1 MKEYRDHYFLKAKRE
16 NYPARSVYK
25 LKELDAKF
33 KLFRQG
39 MRVLDLGA
47 APGSW
52 SLGAAEKVGQRGL
65 VLGCDIQTT
74 ETAFPPQVTFMQE
87 DVFNRSDAFEARL
100 REMGPFDVVMSDMA
114 PRTTGT
120 KFTDQARSLKLA
132 CEALEVARLHLKP
145 GGSFIVKIFMG
156 PDIQEMLQPMR
167 RAFKAVKSF
176 KPKSSRAESKE
187 TFFVGMGFK
196 AEAPVLPHRMR
207 ARTEPPTPDRSP
219 ASFRGVPS
227 SAVRPLHPRARPERP
242 EACSRRRDVPVS
254 WAGNG
259 RAARP
264 SVFFHLLHSPSFGRF
279 YVWAQQMGQYP
290 APQGPSGRQARQGFH
305 QGRQGNHHRC
315 QERWR
320 SGGQPSS
327 ACRHCRCQGR
337 EPAQGQDRSRHPQ
350 GYR

>member
-33 KLFRQG
+33 KIFRQG

-52 SLGAAEKVGQRGL
+52 SLGAAEKVGPRGL

-100 REMGPFDVVMSDMA
+100 RETGPFDVVMSDMA

-120 KFTDQARSLKLA
+120 KFTDQARSLELA

-196 AEAPVLPHRMR
+196 AEARPAAQDADAAAADTGQEPD
-207 ARTEPPTPDRSP
+207 AR
-219 ASFRGVPS
+219 
-227 SAVRPLHPRARPERP
+227 
-242 EACSRRRDVPVS
+242 
-254 WAGNG
+254 
-259 RAARP
+259 
-264 SVFFHLLHSPSFGRF
+264 
-279 YVWAQQMGQYP
+279 
-290 APQGPSGRQARQGFH
+290 
-305 QGRQGNHHRC
+305 
-315 QERWR
+315 
-320 SGGQPSS
+320 
-327 ACRHCRCQGR
+327 
-337 EPAQGQDRSRHPQ
+337 
-350 GYR
+350 

>member
-120 KFTDQARSLKLA
+120 KFTDQARSLELA

-167 RAFKAVKSF
+167 RAFKSVKSF

-196 AEAPVLPHRMR
+196 AEARPAAQDAGTDGAVDTGQEPGVL
-207 ARTEPPTPDRSP
+207 
-219 ASFRGVPS
+219 
-227 SAVRPLHPRARPERP
+227 
-242 EACSRRRDVPVS
+242 
-254 WAGNG
+254 
-259 RAARP
+259 
-264 SVFFHLLHSPSFGRF
+264 
-279 YVWAQQMGQYP
+279 
-290 APQGPSGRQARQGFH
+290 
-305 QGRQGNHHRC
+305 
-315 QERWR
+315 
-320 SGGQPSS
+320 
-327 ACRHCRCQGR
+327 
-337 EPAQGQDRSRHPQ
+337 
-350 GYR
+350 